1 MKKLVPFVIALFAI
15 SAFAQDASV
24 RSSAANLREGPSM
37 KSKVVGVL
45 KKGTKIKT
53 SEKKGSWYRVSS
65 GDQTGWMH
73 AVTLVFPEG
82 SGQKPMTTK
91 KRATRGVPIKAR
103 FIAEL
108 GSPTLKV
115 MNNSRYNLELVLGG
129 ILYKIP
135 PLGEKKIELQRGSY
149 EFTATA
155 EGLRPISG
163 VKWFDKNRAYS
174 WSFNVG
180 LD

>member
-15 SAFAQDASV
+15 SAFAQDATV

-37 KSKVVGVL
+37 KSKVVKVL
-45 KKGTKIKT
+45 KRGEKIKT
-53 SEKKGSWYRVSS
+53 SDKKGSWYRVTS
-65 GDQTGWMH
+65 GDSSGWMH

-82 SGQKPMTTK
+82 SGYKPMTTK
-91 KRATRGVPIKAR
+91 KRATGGVPIKAK

-108 GSPTLKV
+108 GSPTLKI
-115 MNNSRYNLELVLGG
+115 MNKSRYKLELILGG
-129 ILYKIP
+129 ILYEIP
-135 PLGEKKIELQRGSY
+135 PLGEKKIDLKRGSY
-149 EFTATA
+149 EYTAIA